1 MNMFKDLRIKNN
13 VNVKELANLL
23 NISVQAY
30 YKYEN
35 GMSEP
40 SINSLI
46 LLANFYNIS
55 LDYLL
60 GRQYNNPVGY
70 IPDDDK
76 DLIKDILLLDDNQK
90 TNVKGYVKG
99 LMSGNKNMD

>member
-55 LDYLL
+55 LDYPL